1 MEICLLSGVIYGC
14 QCSQY
19 WSIYS
24 LVSQVPMD
32 PMRALASLELVS
44 ARGLDTP
51 HLGPRMLSDSVRI
64 PKPQANIFL
73 YLGTRDFC
81 VYLHCLQFGS
91 KMVQIN
97 KKRVD
102 FVRNLVKMRKA
113 SIQSKTFCV

>member
-1 MEICLLSGVIYGC
+1 
-14 QCSQY
+14 
-19 WSIYS
+19 
-24 LVSQVPMD
+24 MD

-81 VYLHCLQFGS
+81 VFLHCLQFGS

-102 FVRNLVKMRKA
+102 FVRNLEKMRKA